1 MFNFR
6 LQRLLELRE
15 KAEQAQARALVSAQ
29 DAAEAARR
37 ERDSLANVH
46 GTAKAEIDAAQRAE
60 PRIGH
65 LQQLGY
71 VLQSLDQRLETAGES
86 VRAAD
91 QGVAE
96 AQTELDAAAR
106 DRRVLDRLKDRHA
119 DQWRVEAA
127 HQDRVGMDE
136 IALARFTRN
145 ADARASEDASTR
157 PPVDGDAPDAN
168 RDLNRE
174 NNRNTGLPT

>member
-1 MFNFR
+1 MPNFR

-15 KAEQAQARALVSAQ
+15 QAEQAKARELVSAQ
-29 DAAEAARR
+29 DAADAARR

-46 GTAKAEIDAAQRAE
+46 GNARAEIDAAQRAE

-106 DRRVLDRLKDRHA
+106 DRRVLDRLKDRHT
-119 DQWRVEAA
+119 DQWRLEAA
-127 HQDRVGMDE
+127 QLDRKGMDE

-157 PPVDGDAPDAN
+157 NRVDGDAPDT
-168 RDLNRE
+168 
-174 NNRNTGLPT
+174 NRNNGSPS

>member
-15 KAEQAQARALVSAQ
+15 QAEQAKARALASAQ
-29 DAAEAARR
+29 DAADAARA
-37 ERDSLANVH
+37 ERDSLASVH
-46 GTAKAEIDAAQRAE
+46 GTARAEIDAVQRAE

-65 LQQLGY
+65 LQQLGL
-71 VLQSLDQRLETAGES
+71 VLQSLDQRLETAGET

-91 QGVAE
+91 QDVTDAKHVLE
-96 AQTELDAAAR
+96 AAAR
-106 DRRVLDRLKDRHA
+106 DRRVLDRLKGRHA
-119 DQWRVEAA
+119 EQWRAESA
-127 HQDRVGMDE
+127 HQDRLGMDE

-157 PPVDGDAPDAN
+157 TPAHGDAPVTN
-168 RDLNRE
+168 RTN
-174 NNRNTGLPT
+174 GSPP

>member
-15 KAEQAQARALVSAQ
+15 QAEQAKARALVSAQ
-29 DAAEAARR
+29 DAAEVARR

-46 GTAKAEIDAAQRAE
+46 GAAKAEIDAAQKSE

-71 VLQSLDQRLETAGES
+71 VLQSLDQRLQTAGES

-91 QGVAE
+91 QDVAA
-96 AQTELDAAAR
+96 AQVDLDAAAR
-106 DRRVLDRLKDRHA
+106 DRRVLDRLKDKHT
-119 DQWRVEAA
+119 DQWRAENA
-127 HQDRVGMDE
+127 HIDRLGMDE

-145 ADARASEDASTR
+145 AESRASEDASIRTR
-157 PPVDGDAPDAN
+157 VDGDTA
-168 RDLNRE
+168 E
-174 NNRNTGLPT
+174 TNRNNGSPS